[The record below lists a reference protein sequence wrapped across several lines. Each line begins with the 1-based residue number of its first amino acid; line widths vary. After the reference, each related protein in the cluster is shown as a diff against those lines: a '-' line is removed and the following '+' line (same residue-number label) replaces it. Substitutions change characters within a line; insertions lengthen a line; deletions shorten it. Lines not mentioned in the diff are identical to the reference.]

1 MDGMKPLPLL
11 ALVCI
16 ITGFYSS
23 HTQAM
28 TKQECIHTAK
38 VSDDCHWSKSTGGR
52 RDGWFDVKARKE
64 VMPSENRKTETR
76 HDSRPRAAAL
86 PPGAAM
92 TTRNDHDLD
101 HGLAASG
108 SGDRSH
114 SGNPDLSDRK
124 IVPLTTSQ
132 FQIEDWQDVFVQ
144 RERTVLRD
152 SLLIKAQTMMGK

>member
-1 MDGMKPLPLL
+1 MKPFPLL

-16 ITGFYSS
+16 ITGFASQ
-23 HTQAM
+23 TQAM
-28 TKQECIHTAK
+28 TERECIRIAE
-38 VSDDCHWSKSTGGR
+38 VSTHCHWSKATGGR
-52 RDGWFDVKARKE
+52 RDGWFDMKVRKE
-64 VMPSENRKTETR
+64 VMPPGPKVRTTKSP
-76 HDSRPRAAAL
+76 DSRPRAAAL

-124 IVPLTTSQ
+124 IVPVTAPR
-132 FQIEDWQDVFVQ
+132 FEIEDWDSVFAQ

-152 SLLIKAQTMMGK
+152 GLLTPSPP